1 MTDKK
6 ESSDKE
12 FNKDSPSSTN
22 TEKPTSPSGDPQI
35 PTKKRSRDT
44 QENIPSNRRKK
55 KKTTKKSRNLPI
67 QKKPFVFPD
76 ISQEVLDELLG
87 ITNEEVEVEK
97 KKKVYKEDFEVNTID
112 DFIKLGELYDK
123 EDYTHVYNISL
134 KTVFKVSK
142 PLKKLQEL
150 VGMSDVKE
158 SICDQII
165 YFLLGFNN
173 KANST
178 CKWGGEEKI
187 NNDMLHTVISG
198 PPGCGK
204 TELGKILGEIYKE
217 MGILSNGKLHIKKRA
232 DLVGKYL
239 GHTAPK
245 TQKAIDDASGGVLF
259 IDEAYSLGHKTGRDS
274 FSKECLDVLNMNLSE
289 RRDFLCIIAGY
300 KDSLNNE
307 FFAMNPGL
315 KRRFSFWYHINGY
328 DAEELRDIFL
338 LKLKKTEW
346 VFEGYVEKDIDEQD
360 RLMEILSDFFDRN
373 KKHFPHFGGD
383 VETFVMKCKISHARR
398 VLTKP
403 TKIHKILTMEDLH
416 NGLRPMKNNKR
427 RRE

>member
-1 MTDKK
+1 MPEKK
-6 ESSDKE
+6 EVNNSPIKTNPNKSS
-12 FNKDSPSSTN
+12 SPSSDSQKNNKRQREGPTIVPTN
-22 TEKPTSPSGDPQI
+22 RKKRKTTRKPTFKQS
-35 PTKKRSRDT
+35 
-44 QENIPSNRRKK
+44 
-55 KKTTKKSRNLPI
+55 
-67 QKKPFVFPD
+67 PFVIPD
-76 ISQEVLDELLG
+76 IPQDLLDELLG
-87 ITNEEVEVEK
+87 ITKEELDEPKEVEIEK
-97 KKKVYKEDFEVNTID
+97 KRKVYEGDFKVNTIN

-134 KTVFKVSK
+134 KIVSKVSK

-150 VGMSDVKE
+150 VGMKDVKE

-173 KANST
+173 KTESV

-259 IDEAYSLGHKTGRDS
+259 IDEAYSLGHKAGRDS

-300 KDSLNNE
+300 KDSLNDE

-315 KRRFSFWYHINGY
+315 KRRFSFWYNINGY
-328 DAEELRDIFL
+328 DSEELRDIFL
-338 LKLKKTEW
+338 LKLDKTEW
-346 VFEGYVEKDIDEQD
+346 SFEGQIEEDVEEQD
-360 RLMEILSDFFDRN
+360 RLMEILSDFFEKN
-373 KKHFPHFGGD
+373 YKYFPHFGGD
-383 VETFVMKCKISHARR
+383 VETFVMKCKISHSRR
-398 VLTKP
+398 VLTQS
-403 TKIHKILTMEDLH
+403 TKIHKILTMEDIN
-416 NGLRPMKNNKR
+416 NGLRPMKN
-427 RRE
+427 